1 LHFIY
6 HIVQLKEILIRT
18 VSGIVFLII
27 VIGSIL
33 IHPVAFLMVFGG
45 FTFIGLKEYFK
56 LTKVSGKILQNTYV
70 LIGLVLYFLIGL
82 IGLAKVDVI
91 FSLLILLLFPII
103 IAFELYSKKH
113 DWSRTG
119 SVLTGYFYVA
129 IPFGLM
135 NSFFLL
141 NHDGIYSIYLLLSFF
156 VIVWCNDIFAYLSGS
171 FFGKHKLFERISP
184 KKTWE
189 GSAGG
194 LLFAL
199 LAAYIL
205 SFIFKQ
211 LQLSFIEW
219 MFFAVIVVI
228 AATIGDLSESM
239 LKRNAGVKDSGKL
252 MPGHGG
258 VLDRFDAILYATPFV
273 FIYIKFLL

>member
-1 LHFIY
+1 MHFIY

-156 VIVWCNDIFAYLSGS
+156 VVVWCNDIFAYLLGS

>member
-1 LHFIY
+1 M
-6 HIVQLKEILIRT
+6 KEILIRT

-33 IHPVAFLMVFGG
+33 LHPVAFLMVFGG
-45 FTFIGLKEYFK
+45 FTFIGLKEYFM
-56 LTKVSGKILQNTYV
+56 LTKVNAGKMLQYIYV
-70 LIGLVLYFLIGL
+70 LIGLLLYFLIGL
-82 IGLAKVDVI
+82 IGLAKIDI
-91 FSLLILLLFPII
+91 TFSLLILLLFPII

-189 GSAGG
+189 GFAGG

-199 LAAYIL
+199 LSAYLL
-205 SFIFKQ
+205 SLLFKQ
-211 LQLSFIEW
+211 LDLSFIEW
-219 MFFAVIVVI
+219 MFFAVIIVI
-228 AATIGDLSESM
+228 TATIGDLSESM
-239 LKRNAGVKDSGKL
+239 LKRNAGVKDSGNL

-258 VLDRFDAILYATPFV
+258 VLDRFDAILFATPFV

>member
-1 LHFIY
+1 
-6 HIVQLKEILIRT
+6 
-18 VSGIVFLII
+18 
-27 VIGSIL
+27 
-33 IHPVAFLMVFGG
+33 MVFGG

-56 LTKVSGKILQNTYV
+56 LTKITGKMLQNIYL
-70 LIGLVLYFLIGL
+70 LIGLLLYFLIGL
-82 IGLAKVDVI
+82 IGLARIDI
-91 FSLLILLLFPII
+91 TFSLLILLLFPII
-103 IAFELYSKKH
+103 IAFELFSRKH
-113 DWSRTG
+113 DWGRTG
-119 SVLTGYFYVA
+119 SVLTGYFYVV

-141 NHDGIYSIYLLLSFF
+141 NHDGVYSVYLLLSFF

-171 FFGKHKLFERISP
+171 FIGKHKLFERVSP

-189 GSAGG
+189 GFAGG

-239 LKRNAGVKDSGKL
+239 LKRNAGVKDSGNL

-258 VLDRFDAILYATPFV
+258 VLDRFDAILFATPFV